1 MNFTKEVLFMNK
13 MTKEEIIEY
22 FIDQLGD
29 NKILEEIMY
38 KYNNKDKR

>member
-1 MNFTKEVLFMNK
+1 MNK

-29 NKILEEIMY
+29 NKIFWIVSLTG
-38 KYNNKDKR
+38 